1 MALSPQTFGII
12 IGGILPGLIFG
23 LTNTLVKASTEKGIS
38 IPLYVICTGV
48 GTVVIGIIMLM
59 IMKDTKVSLTS
70 GGYAF
75 TAGALWAAGVSGILL
90 ALQNYDASI
99 SIITPLFNMNTL
111 VTVALGLW
119 LFSEWQTVKVP
130 QLLLGSVLI
139 IIGGAVVARA

>member
-1 MALSPQTFGII
+1 MPGI
-12 IGGILPGLIFG
+12 IFG

-38 IPLYVICTGV
+38 IPFYVICTGA
-48 GTVVIGIIMLM
+48 GTLLIGAIMLM
-59 IMKDTKVSLTS
+59 VMKDTKVSLAS

-75 TAGALWAAGVSGILL
+75 TAGALWAAGVSGLL
-90 ALQNYDASI
+90 IALPNYDASI

-130 QLLLGSVLI
+130 QLLLGSLLI
-139 IIGGAVVARA
+139 VIGGAVVAKA

>member
-1 MALSPQTFGII
+1 MPGI
-12 IGGILPGLIFG
+12 IFG

-38 IPLYVICTGV
+38 IPFYVICTGA
-48 GTVVIGIIMLM
+48 GTLLIGAIMLM
-59 IMKDTKVSLTS
+59 VMKDTKVSLAS

-75 TAGALWAAGVSGILL
+75 TAGALWAAGVSGILI

-130 QLLLGSVLI
+130 QLLLGSLLI
-139 IIGGAVVARA
+139 VIGGAVVAKA

>member
-1 MALSPQTFGII
+1 MSPQTYGII
-12 IGGILPGLIFG
+12 IGGVMPGIIFG

-38 IPLYVICTGV
+38 IPFYVICTGA
-48 GTVVIGIIMLM
+48 GTLLIGAIMLM
-59 IMKDTKVSLTS
+59 VMKDTKVSLAS

-75 TAGALWAAGVSGILL
+75 TAGALWAAGVSGILI

-130 QLLLGSVLI
+130 QLLLGSLLI
-139 IIGGAVVARA
+139 VIGGAVVAKA

>member
-1 MALSPQTFGII
+1 MSPQTYGII
-12 IGGILPGLIFG
+12 IGGVMPGIIFG
-23 LTNTLVKASTEKGIS
+23 LTNTVVKASTEKGIS
-38 IPLYVICTGV
+38 IHFYVICTGA
-48 GTVVIGIIMLM
+48 GTLLIGAIMLM
-59 IMKDTKVSLTS
+59 VMKDTKVSLAS

-75 TAGALWAAGVSGILL
+75 TAGALWAAGVSGILI

-130 QLLLGSVLI
+130 QLLLGSLLI
-139 IIGGAVVARA
+139 VIGGAVVAKA

>member
-1 MALSPQTFGII
+1 MSPQTYGII
-12 IGGILPGLIFG
+12 IGGVMPGIIFG

-38 IPLYVICTGV
+38 IPFYVICTGA
-48 GTVVIGIIMLM
+48 GTLLIGAIMLM
-59 IMKDTKVSLTS
+59 VMKDTKVSLAS
-70 GGYAF
+70 GGYAV
-75 TAGALWAAGVSGILL
+75 TAGALWPAGVSGILI

-130 QLLLGSVLI
+130 QLLLGSLLI
-139 IIGGAVVARA
+139 VIGGAVVAKA